1 MSPAATPPRRT
12 ALLSF
17 RFLGTSLIGSLVMA
31 LVATFAPPAAQLAV
45 LGAFVSILVGL
56 FVSYLEQE
64 EARDR
69 QRSELL
75 ERLAVPLTLAPEG
88 DLYPCYLAY
97 CRALTELAGQTD
109 PLLREIAAI
118 KLASVNA
125 QIASIAA
132 GTVTFGGTE
141 TWRAVYEQ
149 LLQAENIREYRSVA
163 WVRSA
168 DYWRDPPG
176 RQSMR
181 VNFEAAHR
189 GVLIER
195 VAILPDIAWSDDQTL
210 PVGAIAPWLEEQHD
224 HGLHLLLVRESA
236 LDGEPD
242 LLCDFGIYGNR
253 AVGTQELD
261 ERSRTVR
268 FTLSFD
274 PQAVRLAEDR
284 WRRLSVFGVPYQSL
298 LEPRRAQG

>member
-1 MSPAATPPRRT
+1 MSPSPGPPRRT

-31 LVATFAPPAAQLAV
+31 LVAAFAPPAAQLAV

-56 FVSYLEQE
+56 FLSYLEQE
-64 EARDR
+64 ESRDR
-69 QRSELL
+69 RRAEAL
-75 ERLAVPLTLAPEG
+75 ERLAVPLALAPED
-88 DLYPCYLAY
+88 DLYPHYLAY
-97 CRALTELAGQTD
+97 CRALTELAHQTD
-109 PLLREIAAI
+109 PLLREIAAL

-125 QIASIAA
+125 QIGSIAA
-132 GTVTFGGTE
+132 GTVVFAGTE

-149 LLQAENIREYRSVA
+149 LLTSATVREYRSVA

-176 RQSMR
+176 RQSLR
-181 VNFEAAHR
+181 ANFDAAHR
-189 GVLIER
+189 GVLVER
-195 VAILPDIAWSDDQTL
+195 IAILPDALWPDDRAL
-210 PVGAIAPWLEEQHD
+210 PAGALRPWLQEQHD
-224 HGLHLLLVRESA
+224 HGLHVVLVRESA
-236 LDGEPD
+236 LDTEPD
-242 LLCDFGIYGNR
+242 LLADFGIYGDR

-268 FTLSFD
+268 FTLSFG

-284 WRRLSVFGVPYQSL
+284 WRRLSVFGVAYQSL
-298 LEPRRAQG
+298 LEPPAAAP